1 MNIQAFILSFKEAF
15 GETTELP
22 LFFLY
27 WNTCES
33 GRIYSMASSPSLYI
47 PILNRTNEAI
57 QPLYFDTHA

>member
-33 GRIYSMASSPSLYI
+33 GRYI
-47 PILNRTNEAI
+47 FNGFFALSVHPHFK
-57 QPLYFDTHA
+57 PDK